1 LFFRIKCYIFSAHFW
16 GVNFV
21 CFFVLSDLKLTIY
34 TLFCNFFMNYSGYGI
49 ERMRNEILQIRN
61 LDKHTLNFCS
71 KYFNIPKEQFKCYNT
86 EQSIQKLWNC
96 MYLQKGVQKKTIM
109 ISK

>member
-1 LFFRIKCYIFSAHFW
+1 MNLTETLFWDTDISKLDYDKNARHIIERVIHS
-16 GVNFV
+16 GM
-21 CFFVLSDLKLTIY
+21 LSDWHEIKLY
-34 TLFCNFFMNYSGYGI
+34 YGI